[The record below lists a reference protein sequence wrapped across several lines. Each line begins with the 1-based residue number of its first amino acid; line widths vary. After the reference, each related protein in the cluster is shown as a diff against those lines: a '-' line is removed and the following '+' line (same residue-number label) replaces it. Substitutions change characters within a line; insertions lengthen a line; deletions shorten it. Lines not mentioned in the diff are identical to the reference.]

1 MGRKMAVQIP
11 DTLISAL
18 LQGEKFLIFTHVR
31 PDGDAIGSAFG
42 MCSFLRGLGKTADVV
57 LPVDP
62 PARYLKLGLQ
72 FLREASPENYDT
84 FVALDCASFERIAD
98 AGILSRLTD
107 KSRFFNLDHHFTNN
121 VTCAGFAFV
130 DAKASSACEIAASL
144 AFASGRNVSCQTA
157 EFFLTGMMTDTGGFK
172 FSNTNGE
179 VLRMAAKLLDAGAN
193 LEKLVNILFFSKPE
207 KQLRFESELV
217 SRQIKIACSGKFAYA
232 FIPQELLDKYNFSLK
247 EDEGI
252 IDILREIDGVV
263 IAMLVHHQPEGFKI
277 SLRSKEPRCPVAPIA
292 SAFGGGGHLMAAG
305 ATADLPDFE
314 SLEKIMLEKVS
325 AALAVLEE
333 NI

>member
-1 MGRKMAVQIP
+1 MR
-11 DTLISAL
+11 DR
-18 LQGEKFLIFTHVR
+18 LIFSQLIRRH
-31 PDGDAIGSAFG
+31 DDAVYRRNVEELTEQLNLAEI
-42 MCSFLRGLGKTADVV
+42 LRTPTRTLSLGQ
-57 LPVDP
+57 
-62 PARYLKLGLQ
+62 RM
-72 FLREASPENYDT
+72 R
-84 FVALDCASFERIAD
+84 
-98 AGILSRLTD
+98 
-107 KSRFFNLDHHFTNN
+107 
-121 VTCAGFAFV
+121 
-130 DAKASSACEIAASL
+130 CEIAASL
-144 AFASGRNVSCQTA
+144 AFASGCGVSQKTA

-292 SAFGGGGHLMAAG
+292 AAFGGGGHLMAAG

-314 SLEKIMLEKVS
+314 SLEKIMLEKVA